1 MHIGWH
7 TFLNRQS
14 QHISF
19 RGEIVYTVCL
29 CSIFGSIFLFRS
41 VWLVLQAHL
50 LQFKY
55 LWTQSG
61 TRVHVSYIYL
71 RIWIQCLVCIQC
83 YVRFVAYITKS
94 FWVEVLFSLT
104 CSRCICVWANLF
116 FFFGQ
121 FPYSRYVSL
130 TRMLQF
136 LCLFAKKKKV
146 KLYPIASIFLL
157 RAPIPLSPAAA
168 VAAASAAGVICMV
181 KRWKQQKK
189 ITKKTPTE
197 SMQYIQNM
205 FDQISHSVNRTPP
218 TPRHIIWHTF

>member
-1 MHIGWH
+1 MAIHFSFSRPSVRNSYRKIVLSLARHPHTHMHIGWH

-116 FFFGQ
+116 FFFR
-121 FPYSRYVSL
+121 SISI
-130 TRMLQF
+130 
-136 LCLFAKKKKV
+136 FAVCVVDSNATIPLSFCKKKK
-146 KLYPIASIFLL
+146 SQT
-157 RAPIPLSPAAA
+157 IPY
-168 VAAASAAGVICMV
+168 C
-181 KRWKQQKK
+181 
-189 ITKKTPTE
+189 
-197 SMQYIQNM
+197 
-205 FDQISHSVNRTPP
+205 
-218 TPRHIIWHTF
+218 